1 MTGIILFAHGSTID
15 SANDAVRA
23 VTAEVARRGGH
34 RLTETAFLDCA
45 PPTLSDAVKS
55 LMAKGAGRIVVIPYF
70 LTLGVHLQ
78 RDLPRIVRDIESI
91 HPGVR
96 IEVTEPL
103 DGHPALL
110 DIVTDRAE
118 RALHGGSRSASP
130 TD

>member
-1 MTGIILFAHGSTID
+1 VTGIVLFAHGSTIE

-23 VTAEVARRGGH
+23 VTAELARRGGY

-45 PPTLSDAVKS
+45 PPSLAAAVETLTR
-55 LMAKGAGRIVVIPYF
+55 KGADRVVVIPYF

-78 RDLPRIVRDIESI
+78 HDLPRIVNEIEAL

-103 DGHPALL
+103 DGHPALV
-110 DIVTDRAE
+110 DIVAERAE
-118 RALHGGSRSASP
+118 RAL
-130 TD
+130 